1 MHCMH
6 GISVR
11 TNAQVPGHYRPRHI
25 LHQIYKGKSANSLLC
40 DWSVEWQGSSYTY
53 TGPLRVSTMSSWDS
67 VPLLVRANDDS
78 VPLGVVR
85 PSSRQKMRLL
95 S

>member
-1 MHCMH
+1 MGFLYVLMRKCQAIT
-6 GISVR
+6 GLAIY
-11 TNAQVPGHYRPRHI
+11 NARPI
-25 LHQIYKGKSANSLLC
+25 GEVSKNSLLC

-67 VPLLVRANDDS
+67 VPLLVRAKDDS

>member
-1 MHCMH
+1 MGFLYVLMRKCQAIT
-6 GISVR
+6 GLAIY
-11 TNAQVPGHYRPRHI
+11 NARPI
-25 LHQIYKGKSANSLLC
+25 GEVSKLSSLC
-40 DWSVEWQGSSYTY
+40 DWSLEWQGSSCTY